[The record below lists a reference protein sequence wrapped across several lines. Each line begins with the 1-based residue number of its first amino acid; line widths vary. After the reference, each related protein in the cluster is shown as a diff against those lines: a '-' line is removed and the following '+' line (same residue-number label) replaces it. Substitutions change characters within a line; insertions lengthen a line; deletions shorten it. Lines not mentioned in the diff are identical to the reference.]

1 MSKESGPENSCV
13 PAAARQNLLRLY
25 GATLDEAVSLLDQA
39 EKLLRG
45 NSQSALWWIR
55 LYTLRLRVYGLL
67 GPLEELG
74 ETCLIRRKYSVDQG
88 IHENFINALR
98 IAGAD
103 ESRKLRAIRYF
114 FEANDWYRGFVDN
127 ATRASE
133 AQSPLP
139 DTLKLARSAV
149 RDLEAQLDL
158 RKAPQ
163 DSLVRSG
170 VDMLRQQFPEAL
182 RADW

>member
-103 ESRKLRAIRYF
+103 ESQKLRAIRYF
-114 FEANDWYRGFVDN
+114 
-127 ATRASE
+127 
-133 AQSPLP
+133 
-139 DTLKLARSAV
+139 
-149 RDLEAQLDL
+149 
-158 RKAPQ
+158 
-163 DSLVRSG
+163 
-170 VDMLRQQFPEAL
+170 
-182 RADW
+182 